1 MKTQKSLPEVNRR
14 IDLSDIEAILDT
26 HPKLD
31 TQRVLQSVREFSSAL
46 EMPEIM
52 SDMEDLLSRYRER
65 K

>member
-1 MKTQKSLPEVNRR
+1 MK
-14 IDLSDIEAILDT
+14 AILDT

-31 TQRVLQSVREFSSAL
+31 TQRILQSMGEFSSAL

-52 SDMEDLLSRYRER
+52 TDMEALLSRYRER